1 MNNKVDLETRLR
13 FRDWLRS
20 ELRELDFYQRR
31 GDHYLIREFAK
42 YCVEHFAPIDEAS
55 LGRYLRDEDPVLP
68 TPERCRALA
77 RVFGYAPVK
86 VLVQAG
92 YLEGSDLFPPLPKDA
107 STTAVADEVA
117 SRKSVVAQAT
127 KSSVNIVPLEIIVTL
142 LQESVKELEAHPT
155 KASSTPHTQPA
166 PAAKRARAKTADKKS
181 DVESGVTAG
190 SR

>member
-42 YCVEHFAPIDEAS
+42 YCVEHAAPIDEAS

-77 RVFGYAPVK
+77 RVFDYAPVK

-92 YLEGSDLFPPLPKDA
+92 YLEGDDLFPPLPKDA
-107 STTAVADEVA
+107 TAEQVAKEVA
-117 SRKSVVAQAT
+117 SRKSVVAEAT
-127 KSSVNIVPLEIIVTL
+127 KSASAIVPLTTIVTL
-142 LQESVKELEAHPT
+142 IQESVKELEAQPT
-155 KASSTPHTQPA
+155 AARSTTPHKQPA
-166 PAAKRARAKTADKKS
+166 STTKRAKAKKS
-181 DVESGVTAG
+181 DAESGATVG